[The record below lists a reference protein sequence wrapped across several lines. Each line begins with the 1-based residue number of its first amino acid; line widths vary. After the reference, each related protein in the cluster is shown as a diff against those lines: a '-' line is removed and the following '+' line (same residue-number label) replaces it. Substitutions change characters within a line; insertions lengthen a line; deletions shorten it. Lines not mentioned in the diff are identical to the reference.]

1 MTANPEIPLE
11 LRVDGIRALSP
22 QIIALRL
29 CAADGSP
36 LPGFTPG
43 SHVQV
48 EVAPGGMRQWRHY
61 SLVNFDID
69 GHATQAPDA
78 YLIAVRREDQGRGGS
93 RWLHTEVRAGDI
105 LRVLPPQNDFP
116 MTACRDAVLIAGGIG
131 VTPLTAMATALAAAG
146 HDFSMHYSGR
156 SIAQLAFTAELR
168 ALAAERLHLYGDDDP
183 AHRLA
188 LPRLLAAL
196 RPTQPLYVCGP
207 KGMIDAVISQ
217 ASALGWAREDI
228 HVELFTTAEPR
239 AGDAGFEVELRQS
252 GVVLSV
258 RPEQTIL
265 DAMLDAGL
273 DPLYDCKRGECGV
286 CQTAVLEGAVEHRDY
301 CLSEREKQAG
311 QVMQICV
318 SRARGTRLVLDA

>member
-1 MTANPEIPLE
+1 MTTNPESLLE
-11 LRVDGIRALSP
+11 LRVDQVRALSP
-22 QIIALRL
+22 QITAYELR
-29 CAADGSP
+29 AADGAA

-43 SHVQV
+43 AHVQV
-48 EVAPGGMRQWRHY
+48 EVAPGGVPQWRHY

-69 GHATQAPDA
+69 AHATQAPKA

-93 RWLHTEVRAGDI
+93 RWLHAEVRAGDI
-105 LRVLPPQNDFP
+105 LRVRPPQNDFP
-116 MTACRDAVLIAGGIG
+116 MTACHDAVLIAGGIG
-131 VTPLTAMATALAAAG
+131 ITPLASMATALAVAG
-146 HDFSMHYSGR
+146 HGFSLHYSGR

-168 ALAAERLHLYGDDDP
+168 ALAGERLHLYGDDDP

-188 LPRLLAAL
+188 LPRLLATL

-207 KGMIDAVISQ
+207 RGMIDAVISQ
-217 ASALGWAREDI
+217 ASALGWARGDI
-228 HVELFTTAEPR
+228 HVELFTTAEPQ

-273 DPLYDCKRGECGV
+273 EPLYDCKRGECGV
-286 CQTAVLEGAVEHRDY
+286 CQTTVLEGAVEHRDY

-311 QVMQICV
+311 RVMQICV
-318 SRARGTRLVLDA
+318 SRARGARLVLDA